1 LVPVTDPSTRHAS
14 DWTAVD
20 VTDWYRIFSWLAVAT
35 EIALGLLVIGRIVAA
50 ATGGGAW
57 WPAVRGGL
65 RDQGLALAALVAT
78 VATAGS
84 LYLSEGA
91 HLVPC
96 RLCWYQRTMMY
107 PLAVILIVAAV
118 RRDWSIR
125 PYAITLALIGAAV
138 STWHV
143 LIEWHPSLE
152 SSTSCDPTNPCSAL
166 PLSRYLGYLSIPTMA
181 GSAFLLVAAVL
192 WFAGSRDP
200 LTEES

>member
-1 LVPVTDPSTRHAS
+1 VN
-14 DWTAVD
+14 

-35 EIALGLLVIGRIVAA
+35 QVALVLLIVARIVG
-50 ATGGGAW
+50 TTRSGASTW
-57 WPAVRGGL
+57 DAVRAGL
-65 RDQGLALAALVAT
+65 RDQGLALAALVAS

-84 LYLSEGA
+84 LYLSEGG

-107 PLAVILIVAAV
+107 PLAVILIIAAF
-118 RRDWSIR
+118 RRDWGIR

-152 SSTSCDPTNPCSAL
+152 SSSSCDPTNPCSAL
-166 PLSRYLGYLSIPTMA
+166 PLPRSLGYLSIPTMA
-181 GSAFLLVAAVL
+181 GTAFLFVAAVL
-192 WFAGSRDP
+192 WFAGRPTS
-200 LTEES
+200 EEYV